1 MNLISTDDNTLT
13 PSLNNTNTNT
23 QTQRGRVKWF
33 NNKAGYGFITIFSD
47 LDVFVHHSSIK
58 VENQQYKYLV
68 QGEYVEF
75 NLVTVQDSKHKFQA
89 SDVCGINGGKLMC
102 ETRREFRISRTT
114 FKNPEQ
120 TSIPDKVKPESILSD
135 TVKIPKQVR
144 PRPSR
149 VRGEGPRD
157 AQKSDWTEVKKVR
170 KTPVKYNKV
179 LEEK

>member
-1 MNLISTDDNTLT
+1 MTTITMDDNTVL
-13 PSLNNTNTNT
+13 PSLESN
-23 QTQRGRVKWF
+23 QRGRVKWF
-33 NNKAGYGFITIFSD
+33 NNKDGYGFITINSE

-75 NLVTVQDSKHKFQA
+75 NLVTLQDSKHKFQA

-102 ETRREFRISRTT
+102 ETRREFRISRNN
-114 FKNPEQ
+114 FKNSEPSSSFESNKIDLEP
-120 TSIPDKVKPESILSD
+120 TKLPES
-135 TVKIPKQVR
+135 VKIPKQT
-144 PRPSR
+144 RPSR

-157 AQKSDWTEVKKVR
+157 AQKSDWTEVKK
-170 KTPVKYNKV
+170 KTPVKSVNIKKKV